1 MKLIVLD
8 RDGVINE
15 ESDAYIKSADEWVPL
30 PGSLEAIARLN
41 HAGYRV
47 IVASNQSG
55 LARGL
60 FSIDDLNA
68 IHRKMQRALSHLGGH
83 VDAVF
88 FCPHAPDANCHCRKP
103 ATGLLEDIGTR
114 LQVEMT
120 GVPVVGDSWK
130 DVQTAR
136 GVGARPVLVLTGRG
150 RETFASHRSEMEG
163 VAVFAD
169 LAAAVDGWL
178 GD

>member
-1 MKLIVLD
+1 VKLIVLD

-15 ESDAYIKSADEWVPL
+15 ESDAHIKSADEWISL

-68 IHRKMQRALSHLGGH
+68 MHRKMQRALSLVGGH

-88 FCPHAPDANCHCRKP
+88 FCPHAPDAKCHCRKP
-103 ATGLLEDIGTR
+103 ETGLLEDIGTR

-120 GVPVVGDSWK
+120 GIPVVGDSWK
-130 DVQTAR
+130 DIQTAR
-136 GVGARPVLVLTGRG
+136 RIGAQPVLVLTGKG
-150 RETFASHRSEMEG
+150 QETLASHRSEMEG

-169 LAAAVDGWL
+169 LAAAVDGLL

>member
-15 ESDAYIKSADEWVPL
+15 ESAAYIKSADEWIPL
-30 PGSLEAIARLN
+30 PGSLESIARLN
-41 HAGYRV
+41 HAGFRV

-55 LARGL
+55 LAQGL

-68 IHRKMQRALSHLGGH
+68 IHRKMQRALAVLGGH

-88 FCPHAPDANCHCRKP
+88 FCPHSPDASCHCRKP
-103 ATGLLEDIGTR
+103 ATGLLEDIGSR
-114 LQVEMT
+114 LEVEMT
-120 GVPVVGDSWK
+120 GIPVVGDSWK
-130 DVQTAR
+130 DIQTAR
-136 GVGARPVLVLTGRG
+136 RMGAQPVLVLTGRG
-150 RETFASHRSEMEG
+150 QETFRAHKAELEG

-169 LAAAVDGWL
+169 LSAAVDSLL
-178 GD
+178 GN

>member
-1 MKLIVLD
+1 MKVIVLD

-15 ESDAYIKSADEWVPL
+15 ESDAYIKSADEWIPL

-41 HAGYRV
+41 HAAYRV
-47 IVASNQSG
+47 VVASNQSG

-68 IHRKMQRALSHLGGH
+68 IHRKMQRALSLLGGH

-88 FCPHAPDANCHCRKP
+88 FCPHSPDASCRCRKP

-120 GVPVVGDSWK
+120 GIPVVGDSWK
-130 DVQTAR
+130 DIQTAR
-136 GVGARPVLVLTGRG
+136 GVGAQPVLVLTGRG
-150 RETFASHRSEMEG
+150 QETFASHRSDMED

-169 LAAAVDGWL
+169 LAAAVDGLL

>member
-15 ESDAYIKSADEWVPL
+15 ESDAYIKSADEWIPVA
-30 PGSLEAIARLN
+30 GSLEAIARLN

-68 IHRKMQRALSHLGGH
+68 IHRKMQRALSLLGGH

-88 FCPHAPDANCHCRKP
+88 FCPHGPDASCHCRKP
-103 ATGLLEDIGTR
+103 ATGLLEDIGRR
-114 LQVEMT
+114 LEVDM
-120 GVPVVGDSWK
+120 GGIPVVGDSWR
-130 DVQTAR
+130 DIQTAR
-136 GVGARPVLVLTGRG
+136 GVGAQPVLVLTGRG
-150 RETFASHRSEMEG
+150 RETLARHGGEMEG
-163 VAVFAD
+163 VAVFPD
-169 LAAAVDGWL
+169 LSAAVDGL
-178 GD
+178 LSR